1 MNTCIVFL
9 LPSGSKIPIGGYKVV
24 FEYANRFAANGYDVS
39 IVYPAYCFKF
49 HQSCVV
55 VFLRRCKALIRYI
68 VWGLT
73 KKYSGKEWFNLDE
86 RVKERWVWSLAC
98 RLPSSDAYI
107 ATAVATSVY
116 LQRHTKIPVEKKF
129 YLVQHLEK
137 WGGATIEDVLC
148 TYHYPMRKIVIARW
162 LEKILQKVGEE
173 CVLIPN
179 GFDFSYFQK
188 TCEVSS
194 RNRFT
199 VCMLYHLSDW
209 KGCADG
215 FQALDVVKAKYP
227 DLRVNIFGV
236 PPRPKELPNWYYYYQ
251 QPDKEIHNRLYN
263 ESAIFIG
270 TSWTEGWGL
279 TVGEAM
285 ICGCAVA
292 CTDNAGY
299 LEMATDGE
307 TALVSPVRD
316 VEALVAN
323 IIRLIEDD
331 DLRFRIAEAG
341 NRNIR
346 QFTWEKAYDK
356 LKHALS
362 IDSPQK
368 VYLNGL

>member
-9 LPSGSKIPIGGYKVV
+9 LPLGSINPSGGYKVV
-24 FEYANRFAANGYDVS
+24 FEYANRFATAGYDVS
-39 IVYPAYCFKF
+39 IVYPAYSFKF
-49 HQSCVV
+49 NESRVV
-55 VFLRRCKALIRYI
+55 AFLRRCKALIRYF

-73 KKYSGKEWFNLDE
+73 KKYSGRKWFNLDE

-98 RLPSSDAYI
+98 RLPSSDAYV
-107 ATAVATSVY
+107 ATAVTTSVY
-116 LQRHTKIPVEKKF
+116 LQRHTEISVEKKF
-129 YLVQHLEK
+129 YLIQHFEK
-137 WGGATIEDVLC
+137 WGRATTKDVLD
-148 TYHYPMRKIVIARW
+148 TYRYPLRKIVIASW
-162 LEKILQKVGEE
+162 LEKIVQEIGEE
-173 CVLIPN
+173 CALIPN
-179 GFDFSYFQK
+179 GFDFNYFQK
-188 TCEVSS
+188 MHDIAS
-194 RNRFT
+194 RNSFT

-215 FQALDVVKAKYP
+215 FQALDIVKAKFP

-236 PPRPKELPNWYYYYQ
+236 SPRPKELPDWYYYYQ
-251 QPDKEIHNRLYN
+251 QPDKETHNRLYN
-263 ESAIFIG
+263 DSAIFIG

-316 VEALVAN
+316 VEALATN

-331 DLRFRIAEAG
+331 NLRFRIAEAG
-341 NRNIR
+341 NRNIQ
-346 QFTWEKAYDK
+346 QFTWENAYRK
-356 LKHALS
+356 LKALINS
-362 IDSPQK
+362 ESECKI
-368 VYLNGL
+368 

>member
-9 LPSGSKIPIGGYKVV
+9 LPGGSLRPIGGYKVV
-24 FEYANRFAANGYDVS
+24 FEYSNRLVADGYDVT
-39 IVYPAYCFKF
+39 IVYPAYCFNF
-49 HQSCVV
+49 NQSRIIT
-55 VFLRRCKALIRYI
+55 FLRRCKALIRYLT
-68 VWGLT
+68 WGLI
-73 KKYSGKEWFNLDE
+73 KRYSGRKWFNLDK

-98 RLPSSDAYI
+98 KLPASDSYI
-107 ATAVATSVY
+107 ATAIQTSVY
-116 LQRHTKIPVEKKF
+116 LQQHKEIPVERKF
-129 YLVQHLEK
+129 YLIQHFEK
-137 WGGATIEDVLC
+137 WEGATIENVLC

-215 FQALDVVKAKYP
+215 FQALDIVKAKYP
-227 DLRVNIFGV
+227 NLRVNIFGV
-236 PPRPKELPNWYYYYQ
+236 PLRPKELPDWYYYCQ
-251 QPDKEIHNRLYN
+251 QPDKETHNHLYN
-263 ESAIFIG
+263 DSAIFIG
-270 TSWTEGWGL
+270 TSWSEGWGL

-316 VEALVAN
+316 VEALAAN

-331 DLRFRIAEAG
+331 NLRIRIAEAG
-341 NRNIR
+341 HLNIQR
-346 QFTWEKAYDK
+346 FTWNRAYKK
-356 LKHALS
+356 LERT
-362 IDSPQK
+362 
-368 VYLNGL
+368 LNESNNRE